1 MRDLSGA
8 QESIPDLV
16 PGGRVNGRVAFKWK
30 SGRQANT
37 GGQGYR
43 AAADEG
49 PAPIRIAEVQSQK
62 STNESYGGG
71 AMVELTGLQ
80 STQDL
85 NGRIGIIRDFDPS
98 TTRYTVEL
106 IEEDGSTRNVLVRQA
121 NIDLLCPPEESQD
134 LPKEAQ
140 AQASPAQK
148 PQAKQTTKSEPVR
161 AAPVAEEPSQTA
173 ASLASELANAVES
186 CNLFQVQALL
196 RDRADP
202 NGRSRADVPLLMEAA
217 SATRGSGHLDL
228 LALLLGWRADPET
241 LLNRERR
248 HKGTR
253 AAFSS
258 EAVALCQIFQKKD
271 AESDEERAVLYT
283 LEPGALAQARRQLK
297 LPGPFAMGGTSPASC
312 LQAQH
317 DGLEVHCEEM
327 EATSAHRLW
336 LYSLDRLRPV
346 LLMRPSGCQPTA
358 LMVFLHG
365 LFQSA
370 QMLECMVRDLSSSLP
385 HVLFVMPTA
394 PTRDAWGVGPAWFDH
409 TRSAKKAESLEACR
423 TELLALLSSQ
433 GQEWGIPP
441 ERVVLAGFS
450 MGGTVAAWTAL
461 QVPRCLA
468 GLLLFGT
475 EGLSFTGGWASP
487 KTLCGSGSEWATG
500 ADGLQVLQCHGR
512 EDTLCP
518 LGFAT
523 TCTDELRKLGCSVRS
538 LAFRGVGHA
547 LSFDMLEEA
556 KLWLQQRIP

>member
-1 MRDLSGA
+1 
-8 QESIPDLV
+8 
-16 PGGRVNGRVAFKWK
+16 
-30 SGRQANT
+30 
-37 GGQGYR
+37 
-43 AAADEG
+43 
-49 PAPIRIAEVQSQK
+49 
-62 STNESYGGG
+62 
-71 AMVELTGLQ
+71 MVELTGLQ

-161 AAPVAEEPSQTA
+161 AAPVASSFAVRCASVRFELHCEAEEPSQTA

-258 EAVALCQIFQKKD
+258 EPKQP
-271 AESDEERAVLYT
+271 EREERAVLST

-433 GQEWGIPP
+433 GKEWGIPP

-487 KTLCGSGSEWATG
+487 KTLCGSGS
-500 ADGLQVLQCHGR
+500 DR
-512 EDTLCP
+512 D
-518 LGFAT
+518 
-523 TCTDELRKLGCSVRS
+523 
-538 LAFRGVGHA
+538 
-547 LSFDMLEEA
+547 
-556 KLWLQQRIP
+556 